1 MRPNDRVDHLIPV
14 EEEYQQ
20 SGAVDR
26 GEGVIRSA
34 GLSVCWPGEKGRVA
48 HVHYQF
54 ITHPRNFPSRTLR
67 SRFPS
72 FLGSST
78 LSLDPSLAI
87 SLPLSLFLSSF
98 FDPRKE
104 GPFSERRGGDN
115 GGYITLSGRE
125 RERVRGRS

>member
-87 SLPLSLFLSSF
+87 SLPHLSF
-98 FDPRKE
+98 FP
-104 GPFSERRGGDN
+104 PFSIHERKDRSLKGG
-115 GGYITLSGRE
+115 GTKGVTLCQGERE
-125 RERVRGRS
+125 RESEGRS